1 MRHFL
6 KQSVSQ
12 THTLIG
18 TYLDSKGTPMFK
30 KVFVGLLVIGLMTT
44 ILSAC
49 SIYDQATLPKG
60 PEAHMSGASF
70 VQSSVNIKKGDSLT
84 LIDDVAAQHIIK
96 NGTWD
101 GNTPKP
107 AAESGAPSVDVT
119 LNGNDSA
126 TIGPFNTAGTY
137 KLYCTIHPGMNLT
150 VNVQ

>member
-1 MRHFL
+1 
-6 KQSVSQ
+6 
-12 THTLIG
+12 
-18 TYLDSKGTPMFK
+18 MFK

-101 GNTPKP
+101 GNTPKS